1 LNLKIIP
8 STLWENFLI
17 FSFLLCLNSNLL
29 GTEIQEFPDIKK
41 AQKSELDRLLAD
53 PPKLPKSPNPA
64 FARLLGIVP
73 GLGQAYLGNYRS
85 AGVQFGMFLGIES
98 ALGFYSS
105 HPDYIASDKREV
117 KFSPESVLLGYSFQR
132 SGLTYTDTPLPLGE
146 EFQWTE
152 TKYGRDSKLL
162 REKQLAEQNTF
173 LKYGEYSRTNR
184 TTYYSDMLSNPALSL
199 SLYSIYSSYR
209 DAGGLGDYK
218 KSESIEDL
226 ALAPFQ
232 PKILKLP
239 YVYAP
244 LLAVSLFLGAGQIV
258 YDGSSPILLP
268 ESLKRDGSL
277 YAGAFISG
285 LSPAIGEEA
294 FFRGYLNHRLS
305 MSSLGPYGGLGVS
318 STIFM
323 LAHEGNSDARDGRLV
338 RLLGGLYFGY
348 IHMIYGYDL
357 RPSIAA
363 HFWYNF
369 LIGLSEL
376 SRYKADPNYNKSERD
391 VFFMPISYTMQ
402 IQ

>member
-1 LNLKIIP
+1 MGEEIQQFPN
-8 STLWENFLI
+8 
-17 FSFLLCLNSNLL
+17 LNS
-29 GTEIQEFPDIKK
+29 
-41 AQKSELDRLLAD
+41 AQKFELDRRQKE
-53 PPKLPKSPNPA
+53 PPKPPDSPNPA
-64 FARLLGIVP
+64 FAGLLGIVP
-73 GLGQAYLGNYRS
+73 GLGQAYLGNYRT
-85 AGVQFGMFLGIES
+85 AGVQFGMFLGVES
-98 ALGFYSS
+98 MLGYYYR
-105 HPDYIASDKREV
+105 HPDYLAPDQREV
-117 KFSPESVLLGYSFQR
+117 KFSSESVLLGYSFQKA
-132 SGLTYTDTPLPLGE
+132 GLTYTDTPLPLGND
-146 EFQWTE
+146 FQWIE

-162 REKQLAEQNTF
+162 RERQLAEQNTF

-184 TTYYSDMLSNPALSL
+184 ATYYADMLSNPALSL

-209 DAGGLGDYK
+209 DAGGLGEYK

-232 PKILKLP
+232 AKVLKLP

-244 LLAVSLFLGAGQIV
+244 LLAISLLLGAGQV
-258 YDGSSPILLP
+258 VNDGSNPILLP
-268 ESLKRDGSL
+268 ESLKKDGSL
-277 YAGAFISG
+277 YAGAFVSG

-305 MSSLGPYGGLGVS
+305 MSSLGPYGGLGLS
-318 STIFM
+318 STLFM

-376 SRYKADPNYNKSERD
+376 SRYKADPNYNKSERE
-391 VFFMPISYTMQ
+391 VFYMPISYTIQ